1 MKKTKSPLLL
11 PYVECGGIRE
21 YLTYVPQRPRQE
33 GEITYFHSFPI
44 RAALPLKWEEAV
56 EFKDTFVLSGTERG
70 RSAARLVLVS
80 VTNNNRYQM
89 FFADFVAMVAK
100 VNLLKGVFTG
110 RFVGIKKG
118 SNYAIKWVG
127 EPTEDAN

>member
-1 MKKTKSPLLL
+1 MTKTKSPLLL
-11 PYVECGGIRE
+11 PYVECGGVRE
-21 YLTYVPQRPRQE
+21 YLTFAYSWQRGAE
-33 GEITYFHSFPI
+33 NEEMTFYHSFPL
-44 RAALPLKWEEAV
+44 RAALPLKWEEAA

-89 FFADFVAMVAK
+89 FFADFVDMVAK

-110 RFVGIKKG
+110 RFIGVRKG

-127 EPTEDAN
+127 E

>member
-1 MKKTKSPLLL
+1 MNKTKSPLLL
-11 PYVECGGIRE
+11 PYVECGNVRE
-21 YLTYVPQRPRQE
+21 YLTYAATWKRGSE
-33 GEITYFHSFPI
+33 NEEMTFYHSFPI
-44 RAALPLKWEEAV
+44 RVALPLKWEEAA

-89 FFADFVAMVAK
+89 FFADFVDMVAK

-110 RFVGIKKG
+110 RFIGVKKG
-118 SNYAIKWVG
+118 TNYAIKWVG
-127 EPTEDAN
+127 E